1 MSKWVALMVGISSE
15 ELPSGPGVGAG
26 DSVAHVQAAKLLRT
40 SRVCGCAP
48 TCEE

>member
-26 DSVAHVQAAKLLRT
+26 DSVHVQAVKLLRA
-40 SRVCGCAP
+40 SRVCG
-48 TCEE
+48 

>member
-26 DSVAHVQAAKLLRT
+26 DSAHVQAVKLLRT
-40 SRVCGCAP
+40 SRVCGYAP